1 MFMNSPIVQDIT
13 KFFSDYNAAGLA
25 LKTNLYAGEL
35 PRGVNGVFVIAAP
48 SDEPD
53 KETGIQYQTLDFWA
67 RNDDTSKAFAH
78 LTEVYNFF
86 DRRHHY
92 NTDKNYVHFSHC
104 LSQIEDMDRDIENA
118 KLLKLTVRFILNPTN
133 AIS

>member
-1 MFMNSPIVQDIT
+1 MFMDSPIVQDICR
-13 KFFSDYNAAGLA
+13 FLADYSSLT
-25 LKTNLYAGEL
+25 LRTDLFAGEL
-35 PRGVNGVFVIAAP
+35 KRGVNGVFAVAAP

-53 KETGIQYQTLDFWA
+53 KETGIQYQTIDFWA
-67 RNDDTSKAFAH
+67 RNDDTPAAFAQ
-78 LTEVYNFF
+78 LTEIYNFF

-92 NTDKNYVHFSHC
+92 NTDHYYVHFSHC

-133 AIS
+133 ALS

>member
-1 MFMNSPIVQDIT
+1 MDTPIVQDICR
-13 KFFSDYNAAGLA
+13 FLSDYSSFTLRTD
-25 LKTNLYAGEL
+25 LFAGEL
-35 PRGVNGVFVIAAP
+35 KRGVNGVFAVAAP

-53 KETGIQYQTLDFWA
+53 KETGILYQTVDFWA
-67 RNDDTSKAFAH
+67 RNDDTGKAFDH
-78 LTEVYNFF
+78 LTEIFQFF

-92 NTDKNYVHFSHC
+92 STDNYYIHFSHC
-104 LSQIEDMDRDIENA
+104 LSQIEDMDRDVENA

>member
-1 MFMNSPIVQDIT
+1 MLNNVIVQDICR
-13 KFFSDYNAAGLA
+13 FLSVYNAAGLV
-25 LKTNLYAGEL
+25 LKTNLFAGEL
-35 PRGVNGVFVIAAP
+35 KRGVNGVFAVAAP
-48 SDEPD
+48 SEEPD
-53 KETGIQYQTLDFWA
+53 KETGIMYQTIDFWA
-67 RNDDTSKAFAH
+67 RNDDTGAAFAH
-78 LTEVYNFF
+78 LTEIYNFF

-92 NTDKNYVHFSHC
+92 TTDKNYIHFSHC